1 MAMKGDKFKL
11 KVEANLENLSV
22 ISSVVSEA
30 MEQAQ
35 IDAAIIP
42 KVLLAVDEACTN
54 IVLYAYPERKGYIR
68 LACWL
73 NHDDFVISIEDKGKP
88 FNPCSVPPPKVDVNL
103 DDRTVGGLGI
113 YFMRKFMDEISY
125 KYAPGTGN
133 QLTMRKHLLKSA
145 SLLRPDQNCS
155 DKE

>member
-1 MAMKGDKFKL
+1 
-11 KVEANLENLSV
+11 
-22 ISSVVSEA
+22 

-54 IVLYAYPERKGYIR
+54 IILYAYPERKGYIR
-68 LACWL
+68 LACCL
-73 NHDDFVISIEDKGKP
+73 NHNDFVISIRDKGKP
-88 FNPCSVPPPKVDVNL
+88 FNPCSVPPPELDVNL
-103 DDRTVGGLGI
+103 DDRRVGGLGI

-125 KYAPGTGN
+125 RYDPKIGN
-133 QLTMRKHLLKSA
+133 QLTMRKHVGNRSE
-145 SLLRPDQNCS
+145 LRPDKNCS

>member
-1 MAMKGDKFKL
+1 MKGNKFKV
-11 KVEANLENLSV
+11 KIEANLENLSV
-22 ISSVVSEA
+22 ISSVISEA

-35 IDAAIIP
+35 IDAAIIH
-42 KVLLAVDEACTN
+42 KVLLAIDEACTN

-125 KYAPGTGN
+125 KYAPGAGN

-145 SLLRPDQNCS
+145 SLLRPNQDSS

>member
-1 MAMKGDKFKL
+1 MKGDKFKL

-103 DDRTVGGLGI
+103 DERTVGGLGI

-125 KYAPGTGN
+125 KYDSRTGN

-145 SLLRPDQNCS
+145 SLPRPNQNS
-155 DKE
+155 SEGVD

>member
-1 MAMKGDKFKL
+1 MKGDKFRIKI
-11 KVEANLENLSV
+11 EANLKNLSV

-30 MEQAQ
+30 MEQAH

-54 IVLYAYPERKGYIR
+54 IILYAHPERKGYIR

-88 FNPCSVPPPKVDVNL
+88 FNPCAVSPPKLDVSL
-103 DDRTVGGLGI
+103 EERSVGGLGI
-113 YFMRKFMDEISY
+113 YFMRTFMDEISY
-125 KYAPGTGN
+125 KYDPTTGN
-133 QLTMRKHLLKSA
+133 QLTMKKHVGSR
-145 SLLRPDQNCS
+145 SEGMPMG
-155 DKE
+155 E

>member
-1 MAMKGDKFKL
+1 MTMKGDKLKL
-11 KVEANLENLSV
+11 KIEATLENLSV
-22 ISSVVSEA
+22 ISSVISET

-68 LACWL
+68 LACWI
-73 NHDDFVISIEDKGKP
+73 NHDDFVISIVDKGKP
-88 FNPCSVPPPKVDVNL
+88 FNPCSVSPPKLDVNL
-103 DDRTVGGLGI
+103 EDRSVGGLGI

-125 KYAPGTGN
+125 KYHPRTGN
-133 QLTMRKHLLKSA
+133 QLTMRKHLPKSA
-145 SLLRPDQNCS
+145 SLLRPHQNS
-155 DKE
+155 SGKE

>member
-1 MAMKGDKFKL
+1 MKGDKFKL

-22 ISSVVSEA
+22 ISSVISEA

-125 KYAPGTGN
+125 KYDPGTGN

-145 SLLRPDQNCS
+145 SLLRPNQDSS

>member
-1 MAMKGDKFKL
+1 MTTKGHKFKL

-30 MEQAQ
+30 MNQAK
-35 IDAAIIP
+35 IDAAIIA

-54 IVLYAYPERKGYIR
+54 IALYAYPERKGYIR
-68 LACWL
+68 LTCWL

-88 FNPCSVPPPKVDVNL
+88 FNPCSVPPPELDAKL
-103 DDRTVGGLGI
+103 DDRKVGGLGI

-125 KYAPGTGN
+125 KYDPKTGN
-133 QLTMRKHLLKSA
+133 QLTMRKHIGTDN
-145 SLLRPDQNCS
+145 RGT
-155 DKE
+155 E

>member
-1 MAMKGDKFKL
+1 MTMKGDKFKL
-11 KVEANLENLSV
+11 EVEASLENLSV
-22 ISSVVSEA
+22 ISSFISEA
-30 MEQAQ
+30 MKQAK

-88 FNPCSVPPPKVDVNL
+88 FNPCSVPPPELDVNL
-103 DDRTVGGLGI
+103 DDRRVGGLGI

-125 KYAPGTGN
+125 KYDPKTGN
-133 QLTMRKHLLKSA
+133 QLTMRKHIGLITGVSA
-145 SLLRPDQNCS
+145 PS
-155 DKE
+155 